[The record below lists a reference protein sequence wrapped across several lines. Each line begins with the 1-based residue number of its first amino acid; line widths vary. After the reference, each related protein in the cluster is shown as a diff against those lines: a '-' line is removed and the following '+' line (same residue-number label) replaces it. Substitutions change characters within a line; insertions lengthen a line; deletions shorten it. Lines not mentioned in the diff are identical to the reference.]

1 MNATLPEPARVPR
14 LLILVVA
21 YQAEGTITG
30 VLRRLPG
37 FAGLDVE
44 VLVIDDCSAD
54 GTFKVAERLRDEGGC
69 PHRLTVLVNPVNQ
82 GYGGNQKLG
91 YRYALEQGHDF
102 VALLH
107 GDGQYAPESL
117 PDVLAPLRRGEADL
131 VLGSRMLS
139 PGGARRGGMPLYKR
153 VGNQLLTA
161 CQNRILGV
169 GLSEYH
175 TGCKAFRADLLRRI
189 PFELNADVFHFD
201 PEFIVQALRTGARIT
216 EVPFPTRYGDEICR
230 VNGLRYASD
239 TLRTT
244 LVARLQD
251 WGLLYRRNFDVV
263 PPADAPAAPGRLS
276 FPSVLTA
283 ALEAVPAG
291 TVVLDLGGAGAEL
304 CGPLRARGCRVLGWA
319 VPPERAGAYDE
330 VRGPEAGSEVP
341 PDDLRGIDVVL
352 LLDELS
358 RQADPETYASALR
371 AAAGPGLKVV
381 LSTGN
386 LGFVVPR
393 LMLLAGHFN
402 PTRRGILDVRH
413 RRLFTLHSLR
423 RLLRE
428 GGFRVERITG
438 VPAPIPLALANPA
451 WSRRLL
457 AVQRYLIRL
466 APGWFAYQLL
476 AEVRPL
482 PNLPALLEATRR
494 HSAARAAREN
504 QAT

>member
-1 MNATLPEPARVPR
+1 MSATQPEPARAPR

-21 YQAEGTITG
+21 YQAEATITG
-30 VLRRLPG
+30 VLRRLPA
-37 FAGLDVE
+37 FPGLEVE

-54 GTFKVAERLRDEGGC
+54 GTFRVAERLRDEGGC

-91 YRYALEQGHDF
+91 YRYALEQGHDL

-117 PDVLAPLRRGEADL
+117 PEVLAPLQRGAADL
-131 VLGSRMLS
+131 ALGSRMLT

-153 VGNQLLTA
+153 LGNRLLTA
-161 CQNRILGV
+161 AQNRILGV
-169 GLSEYH
+169 RLSEYH

-201 PEFIVQALRTGARIT
+201 PEFIVQALRTGARIA

-230 VNGLRYASD
+230 VNGLRYAWD

-251 WGLLYRRNFDVV
+251 WGLLYRRNFDVA
-263 PPADAPAAPGRLS
+263 PPPDAPAAPGRLS

-283 ALEAVPAG
+283 ALTAVPAG

-304 CGPLRARGCRVLGWA
+304 CGPLRARGCRILGWS
-319 VPPERAGAYDE
+319 VPPEVAAAYDE
-330 VRGPEAGSEVP
+330 VRGADAGSETP
-341 PDDLRGIDVVL
+341 PADLRGVEVVL

-358 RQADPETYASALR
+358 RRADPEGYAAALR
-371 AAAGPGLKVV
+371 AAAGPALKVV

-386 LGFVVPR
+386 LGFIIPR

-413 RRLFTLHSLR
+413 RRLFTLASLR

-438 VPAPIPLALANPA
+438 VPAPIPLAVAHPG
-451 WSRRLL
+451 WRRRLL
-457 AVQRYLIRL
+457 AVQQALIRL
-466 APGWFAYQLL
+466 APGWFAYQLV

-482 PNLPALLEATRR
+482 PTLSTLLEATRR
-494 HSAARAAREN
+494 HSAARAGGKP
-504 QAT
+504 

>member
-1 MNATLPEPARVPR
+1 MNATLPEPARHPR

-21 YQAEGTITG
+21 YQAEATISG
-30 VLRRLPG
+30 VLRRLPA
-37 FAGLDVE
+37 FPGLDVE

-54 GTFKVAERLRDEGGC
+54 GTWRVAERLRDEGGC

-91 YRYALEQGHDF
+91 YRYALEQGHDL

-117 PDVLAPLRRGEADL
+117 PEVLAPLRRGEADL
-131 VLGSRMLS
+131 VLGSRMLT

-153 VGNQLLTA
+153 LGNRVLTA

-169 GLSEYH
+169 RLSEYH

-189 PFELNADVFHFD
+189 PFELNAEVFHFD
-201 PEFIVQALRTGARIT
+201 PEFIVQALRTGARIA

-230 VNGLRYASD
+230 VNGLRYAWD

-263 PPADAPAAPGRLS
+263 PPLGAPAAPGRLS

-283 ALEAVPAG
+283 ALAAVPPG
-291 TVVLDLGGAGAEL
+291 TVVLDIGGAGAEL
-304 CGPLRARGCRVLGWA
+304 GGPLRARGCRILGWA
-319 VPPERAGAYDE
+319 VPPALAGAYDE
-330 VRGPEAGSEVP
+330 VRGSAAGAEVP
-341 PDDLRGIDVVL
+341 PADLRGVDVVL

-358 RQADPETYASALR
+358 RRADPEGYAAALR
-371 AAAGPGLKVV
+371 AAAGPGLKLV

-386 LGFVVPR
+386 LGFLVPR

-413 RRLFTLHSLR
+413 RRLFTLASLR

-428 GGFRVERITG
+428 GGFRVERISG
-438 VPAPIPLALANPA
+438 VPAPLPLAVADPS

-457 AVQRYLIRL
+457 AVQQALIRL

-482 PNLPALLEATRR
+482 PTLPALLEATRR
-494 HSAARAAREN
+494 HSAARAARP
-504 QAT
+504 A